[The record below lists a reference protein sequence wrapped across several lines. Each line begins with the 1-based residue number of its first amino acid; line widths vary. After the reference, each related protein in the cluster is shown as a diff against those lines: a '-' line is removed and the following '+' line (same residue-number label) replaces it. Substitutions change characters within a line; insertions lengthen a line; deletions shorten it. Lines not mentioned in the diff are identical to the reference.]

1 MRTVYFVDDE
11 FWLLT
16 ELRSIINWNE
26 YGFEICGFNTVPFV
40 AENEILQLK
49 PDLVI
54 CDIYMDGMNG
64 FELAQK
70 VMSKDPDIT
79 FCFLSAYD
87 KFEYAV
93 TALKLGAVDYLTK
106 PLKVK
111 DLISVLGKVSSK
123 ENAPSSSQLWQDVL
137 NGKEYNRESLKEL
150 LKNYF
155 KGIEHENKESY
166 FLVLKGKMVDK
177 ISTKEIASDCY
188 ELFASEHC
196 KLFLTFSK
204 SSDKLKLLSYNYE
217 CAIGVSPKLSQTNYA
232 NALKIAVTNAN
243 GAFVYGTNRVV
254 FYEEKD
260 KSAEFCLK
268 VKGCSNKY
276 ELRVVVSTLKDYA
289 LKNKITAYELTLAV
303 NEITN
308 KAMALGVI
316 FGDEISNKKPL
327 YTQFKDFE
335 QLCNKLNE
343 IIDKACNKT
352 ANSIIN
358 SIMMDIQLNFAQ
370 VQSLEI
376 YAKKYGYNASYLS
389 WLFKK
394 EAKKSFIEY
403 VIECRMEKA
412 KELLLTTKDS
422 ISEIGYRVGYNDY
435 YHFTKA
441 FKQNVGFSPTEYR
454 EIYGKY
460 E

>member
-16 ELRSIINWNE
+16 ELKSIINWNE
-26 YGFEICGFNTVPFV
+26 YGFEICGFNTIPFV

-70 VMSKDPDIT
+70 VMSKDSNIT

-111 DLISVLGKVSSK
+111 ELISVLDKVSTK
-123 ENAPSSSQLWQDVL
+123 EKNQSSLQLWQEII
-137 NGKEYNRESLKEL
+137 GGGEYNRENLNDF
-150 LKNYF
+150 LKNHL
-155 KGIEHENKESY
+155 KGVDYDNKDGC
-166 FLVLKGKMVDK
+166 FLVVKAGSVAK
-177 ISTKEIASDCY
+177 IFVNEISSDCY
-188 ELFASEHC
+188 ELFESDDC
-196 KLFLTFSK
+196 KVFLTFGK
-204 SSDKLKLLSYNYE
+204 SADKLKLLSYNHE
-217 CAIGVSPKLSQTNYA
+217 CAIGVSPKLTKTNYVS
-232 NALKIAVTNAN
+232 ALKIAAINAN
-243 GAFVYGTNRVV
+243 GSFIYGVNKVV
-254 FYEEKD
+254 FFDEKD
-260 KSAEFCLK
+260 RAEEFCMK
-268 VKGCSNKY
+268 VKKCDNKY
-276 ELRVVVSTLKDYA
+276 ELRVLVATLKDYA
-289 LKNKITAYELTLAV
+289 LKNKITVYELTHAV
-303 NEITN
+303 NEIIS
-308 KAMALGVI
+308 KGMPLGVS
-316 FGDEISNKKPL
+316 FGEEISDKKPL

-335 QLCNKLNE
+335 QLCNKLNDV
-343 IIDKACNKT
+343 IDKACNKT

-370 VQSLEI
+370 VQSLEV
-376 YAKKYGYNASYLS
+376 YAKKYGYNTSYLS

-394 EAKKSFIEY
+394 ETKKSFIEY
-403 VIECRMEKA
+403 VIECRMTKA

-422 ISEIGYRVGYNDY
+422 VSEIGYRVGYNDY

-454 EIYGKY
+454 EKYGKHG
-460 E
+460 

>member
-150 LKNYF
+150 LKNY
-155 KGIEHENKESY
+155 EN
-166 FLVLKGKMVDK
+166 
-177 ISTKEIASDCY
+177 
-188 ELFASEHC
+188 
-196 KLFLTFSK
+196 
-204 SSDKLKLLSYNYE
+204 
-217 CAIGVSPKLSQTNYA
+217 
-232 NALKIAVTNAN
+232 
-243 GAFVYGTNRVV
+243 
-254 FYEEKD
+254 
-260 KSAEFCLK
+260 
-268 VKGCSNKY
+268 
-276 ELRVVVSTLKDYA
+276 
-289 LKNKITAYELTLAV
+289 
-303 NEITN
+303 
-308 KAMALGVI
+308 
-316 FGDEISNKKPL
+316 
-327 YTQFKDFE
+327 
-335 QLCNKLNE
+335 
-343 IIDKACNKT
+343 
-352 ANSIIN
+352 
-358 SIMMDIQLNFAQ
+358 
-370 VQSLEI
+370 
-376 YAKKYGYNASYLS
+376 
-389 WLFKK
+389 
-394 EAKKSFIEY
+394 
-403 VIECRMEKA
+403 
-412 KELLLTTKDS
+412 
-422 ISEIGYRVGYNDY
+422 
-435 YHFTKA
+435 
-441 FKQNVGFSPTEYR
+441 
-454 EIYGKY
+454 
-460 E
+460 